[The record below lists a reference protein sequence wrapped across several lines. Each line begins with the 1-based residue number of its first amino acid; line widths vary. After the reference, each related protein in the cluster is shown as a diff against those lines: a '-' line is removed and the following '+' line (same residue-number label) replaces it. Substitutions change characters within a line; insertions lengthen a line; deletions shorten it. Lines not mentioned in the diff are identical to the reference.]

1 MTLLGRCVLVFL
13 WGGLSL
19 TPLAW
24 GQASER
30 AETRSTQASPRSLT
44 QSASGP
50 LDATLS
56 WSELTERQQ
65 NALSPLKKLWPEI
78 NQAQKRKWL
87 AVSRN
92 YHDLPEEEQL
102 KMHARMR
109 DWVRLGPRE
118 RAQARLEYA
127 RSQTLSVDERRQRWE
142 AYQALSEVERQQLAQ
157 NAPRQPKGA
166 AIALRPVSAAK
177 ISPPVNRTEPQKGAG
192 FSLLRIDTDRIH
204 PVTLLPTQPPG
215 SSHHE

>member
-1 MTLLGRCVLVFL
+1 MTLLGRCLLALF

-19 TPLAW
+19 SPPVWAQGT
-24 GQASER
+24 ER
-30 AETRSTQASPRSLT
+30 AETRTPKAAPV
-44 QSASGP
+44 AAAP
-50 LDATLS
+50 ALDATLG
-56 WSELTERQQ
+56 WSELTERQKS
-65 NALSPLKKLWPEI
+65 ALSPLMKLWPEI

-127 RSQTLSVDERRQRWE
+127 RSQTLSLDERRQRWE
-142 AYQALSEVERQQLAQ
+142 AYQALSELERQQLAL

-166 AIALRPVSAAK
+166 AIALRPVSTAK
-177 ISPPVNRTEPQKGAG
+177 ISPPVTRPEEKKGAG

-204 PVTLLPTQPPG
+204 PVTLLPTSAPG
-215 SSHHE
+215 STPHE